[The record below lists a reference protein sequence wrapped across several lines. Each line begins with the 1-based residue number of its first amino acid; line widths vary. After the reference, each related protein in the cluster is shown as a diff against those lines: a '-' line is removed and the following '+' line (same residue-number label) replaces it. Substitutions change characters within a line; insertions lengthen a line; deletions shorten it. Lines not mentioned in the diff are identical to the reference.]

1 MEDVIL
7 FPRFGAGMFHF
18 CATFIVTKTKHKHNL
33 EDIIVKRVLQED
45 VDIGRRI
52 RLQRVNKGMSQSDLG
67 IACGVTFQQ
76 IQKYER
82 GANRVGGGRLKQIA
96 DALGVTPGHFFANNN
111 GMTNGDEV
119 ATSETLDLLTK
130 PGALR
135 LLRSYAKLSPARRDA
150 VSRVCVMM
158 AGDMYTED

>member
-1 MEDVIL
+1 M
-7 FPRFGAGMFHF
+7 
-18 CATFIVTKTKHKHNL
+18 
-33 EDIIVKRVLQED
+33 KRVLQED

-67 IACGVTFQQ
+67 AACGVTFQQ
-76 IQKYER
+76 IQKYEK

-96 DALGVTPGHFFANNN
+96 DALSVTPAYFFASN
-111 GMTNGDEV
+111 GKANGDEV

-158 AGDMYTED
+158 AGDMYPED